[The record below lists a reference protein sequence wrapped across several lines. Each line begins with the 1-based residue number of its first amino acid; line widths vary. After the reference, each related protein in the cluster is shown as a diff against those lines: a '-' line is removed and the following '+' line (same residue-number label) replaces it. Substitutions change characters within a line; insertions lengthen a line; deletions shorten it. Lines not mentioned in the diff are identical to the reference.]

1 MTTTDFGLTPIGDL
15 SQQEVAGLVILVPLN
30 VIIWLNVGFSET
42 CHARTR
48 AWIAVTVLY
57 AMWTVQYA
65 TLGYVTAFVTG
76 VNAIVFGI
84 IAFYRWCI
92 ENPDSRPASFA
103 AGHFK
108 HWNPPR
114 EDEL

>member
-1 MTTTDFGLTPIGDL
+1 MYEAMTILSEASKQELVGLI
-15 SQQEVAGLVILVPLN
+15 ILIPLN
-30 VIIWLNVGFSET
+30 VALWLNVGFSESR
-42 CHARTR
+42 HARTR
-48 AWIAVTVLY
+48 VWIAVTVLY

-65 TLGYVTAFVTG
+65 TLGYFVALVTA
-76 VNAIVFGI
+76 VNTVVFAII
-84 IAFYRWCI
+84 SFYRWCI
-92 ENPDSRPASFA
+92 ENPDPDSRPACFA